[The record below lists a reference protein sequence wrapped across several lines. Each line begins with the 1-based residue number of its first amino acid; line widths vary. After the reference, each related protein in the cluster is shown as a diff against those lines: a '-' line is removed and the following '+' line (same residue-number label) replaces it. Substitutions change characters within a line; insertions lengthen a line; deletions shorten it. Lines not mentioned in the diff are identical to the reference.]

1 MIHRPEEGKQE
12 ELVAVAGSAVGIPAA
27 GCSLPAGLGNQV
39 VADHMLLAGSSYSG
53 CK

>member
-39 VADHMLLAGSSYSG
+39 VDHMLLAGSSYSG